1 MLHMISNWPVY
12 GGVSLTLCVSELVYI
27 ILIFV
32 DSKVTMNIQLMC
44 VWYKHIHREAEKR
57 NQFSFV
63 CIFFNTWQKVVNVF
77 TYIKESIG
85 YNSIYSFW
93 HALIILHNNEIESI
107 KTSQ

>member
-44 VWYKHIHREAEKR
+44 VWYKHIHREAEKKEP
-57 NQFSFV
+57 V
-63 CIFFNTWQKVVNVF
+63 FFCVHLF
-77 TYIKESIG
+77 
-85 YNSIYSFW
+85 
-93 HALIILHNNEIESI
+93 
-107 KTSQ
+107 